1 MLVAK
6 VALKYSFWKVSRVF
20 MVFIWGSI
28 GVTDTYVVAM
38 SFILIDIF
46 SLWIKDYF
54 TSSSDEGFYFIV
66 EGGALNSR
74 TSLSR
79 TQIPI

>member
-20 MVFIWGSI
+20 IWGSI
-28 GVTDTYVVAM
+28 GTDTYVVAM
-38 SFILIDIF
+38 SFILVDIF